1 MVNLLVRSLCTI
13 LIGVLMIILREAFM
27 PVIVQFIGAAFIVSG
42 VISLF
47 NVYLLHKRGLSKGF
61 DAFVLV
67 TVGAAALFLGAWLL
81 LSPAFFLSLLMLV
94 LGVLLLAMG
103 GYQFVMLLAMQR
115 RLHLSLYRYVVPLLL
130 LAMGVVVVVNPFEA
144 AAIPFLVVGVGA
156 VLAGVSDLVNTLYPS
171 EPPFPHLQ

>member
-1 MVNLLVRSLCTI
+1 MVNLVVRSLCTI
-13 LIGVLMIILREAFM
+13 LIGVLMIVLREAFM

-47 NVYLLHKRGLSKGF
+47 NVYVLYKRGLSKGF
-61 DAFVLV
+61 DVFVLV
-67 TVGAAALFLGAWLL
+67 TVGVAALFLGAWLL

-103 GYQFVMLLAMQR
+103 GYQLVTLLAMQR
-115 RLHLSLYRYVVPLLL
+115 RLHLSFYRYVVPLLL

-144 AAIPFLVVGVGA
+144 AAVPFLVVGVGA
-156 VLAGVSDLVNTLYPS
+156 VLAGVSDLVNTLYLIRRS
-171 EPPFPHLQ
+171 RAIE

>member
-47 NVYLLHKRGLSKGF
+47 NVYMLHKRGLSKGF

-156 VLAGVSDLVNTLYPS
+156 VLAGVSDLVNTLYLIRRS
-171 EPPFPHLQ
+171 RTIE

>member
-156 VLAGVSDLVNTLYPS
+156 VLAGVSDLVNTLYLIRHS
-171 EPPFPHLQ
+171 RAIE

>member
-13 LIGVLMIILREAFM
+13 IIGVLMIILREAFM

-47 NVYLLHKRGLSKGF
+47 NVHLLHKRGLSKGF
-61 DAFVLV
+61 YAFVLV

-156 VLAGVSDLVNTLYPS
+156 VLAGVSDLVNTLYLIRRS
-171 EPPFPHLQ
+171 RAIE

>member
-156 VLAGVSDLVNTLYPS
+156 VLAGVSDLVNTLYLMRRS
-171 EPPFPHLQ
+171 RAIE

>member
-144 AAIPFLVVGVGA
+144 AAVPFLVVGVGA
-156 VLAGVSDLVNTLYPS
+156 VLAGVSDLVNTLYLIRRS
-171 EPPFPHLQ
+171 RAIE

>member
-67 TVGAAALFLGAWLL
+67 TVGVAALFLGAWLL

-144 AAIPFLVVGVGA
+144 AAVPFLVVGVGA
-156 VLAGVSDLVNTLYPS
+156 VLAGVSDLVNTLYLIRRS
-171 EPPFPHLQ
+171 RAIE

>member
-115 RLHLSLYRYVVPLLL
+115 CLHLSLYRYVVPLLL

-156 VLAGVSDLVNTLYPS
+156 VLAGVSDLVNTLYLIRRS
-171 EPPFPHLQ
+171 RAIE

>member
-156 VLAGVSDLVNTLYPS
+156 VLAGVSDLVNTLYLIRRS
-171 EPPFPHLQ
+171 RAIE